1 MNDLEQRELGGI
13 TRLGNALL
21 TWQKDLGPGLDA
33 SFSAVMMLIR
43 EIDAAAAKA
52 EAAGQS
58 PEAVRTAL
66 VEALEARLAAG
77 PEILPRVKTEKA
89 ARVVKLGADKAASQM
104 SYDLKTLELMVAE
117 FPAWY
122 AEVGIGG
129 FFNSLRLILRIF
141 DENFQAAVADG
152 AEFGAVLFVPA
163 FEIRRSMGK
172 VPPELLEALEIY
184 DNETPA

>member
-1 MNDLEQRELGGI
+1 MNDLEQRELGALI
-13 TRLGNALL
+13 RLGQALPM
-21 TWQKDLGPGLDA
+21 WQKDLGPGLDA

-89 ARVVKLGADKAASQM
+89 ARRAKLGAAKAASLM
-104 SYDLKTLELMVAE
+104 SYELKTLELMVAE

-122 AEVGIGG
+122 AEVGVGG
-129 FFNSLRLILRIF
+129 FFNSLRLILKIF
-141 DENFQAAVADG
+141 DENFQAAAADG
-152 AEFGAVLFVPA
+152 ADFGAVLFTPA
-163 FEIRRSMGK
+163 FEIRRSLGK
-172 VPPELLEALEIY
+172 VSEELLEAIELHGK
-184 DNETPA
+184 AA